1 MPSFRALRP
10 TSARAAAVLR
20 RVFGRVD
27 ASLAFRL
34 WDGTEVRLGPG
45 APPCTVVIQAPETF
59 VRLLRDP
66 RPLTFAEA
74 YVEGAID
81 LEGDLFAA
89 MPVADALERIRLTAG
104 ERLRILATLWKA

>member
-1 MPSFRALRP
+1 MSALRAPRP
-10 TSARAAAVLR
+10 TPARAAAILR
-20 RVFGRVD
+20 RVFGGVG

-34 WDGTEVRLGPG
+34 WDGSEVRVGPG
-45 APPCTVVIQAPETF
+45 APPCTVVIHAPETF

-74 YVEGAID
+74 YVESAID

-89 MPVADALERIRLTAG
+89 MPVADALEGLRLPVS
-104 ERLRILATLWKA
+104 ERLGILATLWKP

>member
-1 MPSFRALRP
+1 MPALRALRP
-10 TSARAAAVLR
+10 TPGRAAAILR
-20 RVFGRVD
+20 RVFGGVD

-45 APPCTVVIQAPETF
+45 EPPCTVVIRAPETF

-89 MPVADALERIRLTAG
+89 MPVADALENLRLPAG
-104 ERLRILATLWKA
+104 ERLRIVATLWKA